1 MTRLVGRF
9 RLQRGAFLL
18 DTGFDTQGPGVTA
31 LCGPSGAGKTSL
43 LRCLAGLEDPEAGT
57 LAVDG
62 KVWFDAERGIAVPP
76 QQRSIGYVT
85 QEPSLFG
92 HLSVQDN
99 LLYGFKRLG
108 SAARKISLDDVV
120 DGLGLKPLLSRRIT
134 HLSGGERQRV
144 AIGRALLRSPEV
156 LLLDEPVS
164 ALDVASRADV
174 LRYLRQVLER
184 FAVRCIYVSH
194 DLREAARLATEML
207 WMEQG
212 RVVAQ
217 GNAREV
223 LTDVRLPFAEL
234 DEAESL
240 LEGVIEGHDADMGLT
255 RIRCANSTLWLPQVD
270 AAIGSRHRVQIA
282 ARDVSLGLTAPESLS
297 ILNVLEARISDLVPA
312 PRQSAQVLV
321 RLDVD
326 GSPLLA
332 RITRKSADCS
342 QPADRDAGVG
352 AREERC
358 SRD

>member
-1 MTRLVGRF
+1 LR
-9 RLQRGAFLL
+9 RGAFLL
-18 DTGFDTQGPGVTA
+18 DTAFDSHGPGVTA

-43 LRCLAGLEDPEAGT
+43 LRCLAGLEKPEAGS

-62 KVWFDAERGIAVPP
+62 KVWFDAQRGIAVSP

-85 QEPSLFG
+85 QEPSLFV

-108 SAARKISLDDVV
+108 SAARRTALDDVV
-120 DGLGLKPLLSRRIT
+120 DGLGLASLLPRRIT

-164 ALDVASRADV
+164 ALDVSSRADV
-174 LRYLRQVLER
+174 LRYLRKVLER

-217 GNAREV
+217 GIARDV

-255 RIRCANSTLWLPQVD
+255 RIRCADSTLWLPQVD
-270 AAIGSRHRVQIA
+270 AAIGSRHRVQIS
-282 ARDVSLGLTAPESLS
+282 ARDVSLGLNSPDSLS
-297 ILNVLEARISDLVPA
+297 ILNVLEARISDLIPA
-312 PRQSAQVLV
+312 PRQPAHVLV

-332 RITRKSADCS
+332 RITRKSALALDLQIGTRVWALVKS
-342 QPADRDAGVG
+342 VALA
-352 AREERC
+352 E
-358 SRD
+358 